1 MILADLISKITLAK
15 TQRITLYTPDLKPLM
30 SLTREKLPMERTPE
44 NQRLLLAHVNVM
56 TVSGDRISIIINH

>member
-15 TQRITLYTPDLKPLM
+15 TQKITLYTTELKPLLT
-30 SLTREKLPMERTPE
+30 LTRDKLPIERTPE
-44 NQRLLLAHVNVM
+44 NQRLLLASVNVM